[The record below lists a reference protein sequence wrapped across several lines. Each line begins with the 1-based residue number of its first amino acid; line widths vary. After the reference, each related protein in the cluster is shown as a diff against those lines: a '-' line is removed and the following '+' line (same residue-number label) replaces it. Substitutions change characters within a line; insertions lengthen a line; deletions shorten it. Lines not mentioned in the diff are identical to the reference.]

1 MSRFYA
7 DIKGNRGSATRQ
19 GSPDSGIRAHPRGW
33 NVGVLVQGYA
43 DGEAD
48 EFHIY
53 ATGGSN
59 RCKLDKLIAVVRREP
74 NGRIEIESRIV
85 PAIEEDH
92 SDTCQRCS
100 SPLSMR
106 GRCSDETCPYSDRA
120 QDEPFTED

>member
-7 DIKGNRGSATRQ
+7 DIEGNRGFATRQ
-19 GSPDSGIRAHPRGW
+19 GSRIRAHPRGW

-59 RCKLDKLIAVVRREP
+59 RRELDRLIAVVRREP
-74 NGRIEIESRIV
+74 NGRIEVESRIV
-85 PAIEEDH
+85 PAIEEDR
-92 SDTCQRCS
+92 DTCQRCS
-100 SPLSMR
+100 SPLSRR
-106 GRCSDETCPYSDRA
+106 GLCSDETCPYSDRA
-120 QDEPFTED
+120 QSEPFTED